1 MRNERVVCERKKLY
15 KSGKILVTAGIF
27 SLAIFGATISDSR
40 ADIINTNSTTITVNE
55 DYAKKQPNLSPTDKT
70 VEAPV
75 KDTTTVP
82 ATGKT
87 V

>member
-40 ADIINTNSTTITVNE
+40 ADTIDTNSTTMAVKE
-55 DYAKKQPNLSPTDKT
+55 DSAKSQPNPT
-70 VEAPV
+70 
-75 KDTTTVP
+75 
-82 ATGKT
+82 
-87 V
+87 

>member
-40 ADIINTNSTTITVNE
+40 ADTIDTNSTTMAVKE
-55 DYAKKQPNLSPTDKT
+55 DSAKSQPNLAPTVADK
-70 VEAPV
+70 A
-75 KDTTTVP
+75 
-82 ATGKT
+82 
-87 V
+87 